1 MNLHDPV
8 VRKYLWAGALA
19 LATVLFGKEFAL
31 QALGFFTNYIPAQ

>member
-1 MNLHDPV
+1 MDLHDPT

-31 QALGFFTNYIPAQ
+31 QALSFFSAYIPAQ